1 MIKQLAQM
9 ADNYLYVLKDSKK
22 ITDY

>member
-9 ADNYLYVLKDSKK
+9 ADNYPYELKDSKK